1 MNKNHHDLTQQLSS
15 LSRQTGFTMVELMLA
30 IVLGLLITGAALAIF
45 LGGQRSVN
53 MQNGMSAV
61 QQNAIFGLSQ
71 LTHYVRHANLNMTEN
86 QKISLLDAASGSSA
100 IGSGIVFSKDNFP
113 ASANAQQDGTVTD
126 ANGINSV
133 INTTTDRLTIQY
145 QPTYTETVS
154 GSNVSYA
161 LNFHDCEGEQKVFT
175 APAGAK
181 FVLVQRFYIAKMP
194 ASQQNTKQDRHA
206 LYCDASYYEKNNLAT
221 EEGVGS
227 DAQILIPDVDA
238 FKVRLAVKNSQAKTV
253 QYYKLADY
261 LAAGNVVQQQPIVS
275 IELGILARSSENV
288 GNDPAINANAEFDLA
303 GTTVRV
309 TGATNNDPKY
319 LREAFNQVVALR
331 NAQGD

>member
-1 MNKNHHDLTQQLSS
+1 MNKKHYNLTQQLSS

-30 IVLGLLITGAALAIF
+30 IVLGLLVTAAALAIF

-86 QKISLLDAASGSSA
+86 QKISLLDAASGNGA

-113 ASANAQQDGTVTD
+113 ASANAQKGGTVTD

-145 QPTYTETVS
+145 QPTYTEIIAGTRVTHT
-154 GSNVSYA
+154 
-161 LNFHDCEGEQKVFT
+161 LNLYDCEGVQAKFSNK
-175 APAGAK
+175 PAGVRY
-181 FVLVQRFYIAKMP
+181 VLVQRFYIDVMP
-194 ASQQNTKQDRHA
+194 NTDGKRYA
-206 LYCDASYYEKNNLAT
+206 LYCDASYYEKNGLDTGLNNQAL
-221 EEGVGS
+221 
-227 DAQILIPDVDA
+227 DNKAQILIPDVDA

-261 LAAGNVVQQQPIVS
+261 LAAGNAVKQQPIVS